1 MGGWW
6 HTPAQRAEFDRPS
19 TPERI
24 DWMRLLRIQ
33 RMTEMHAA
41 IDKCGEAIKALY
53 AALTPSSKKPLM
65 LSTGK

>member
-6 HTPAQRAEFDRPS
+6 HTPAQRAEFDRRS

-24 DWMRLLRIQ
+24 DKMRLLRTQ
-33 RMTEMHAA
+33 RMTEMHA
-41 IDKCGEAIKALY
+41 IDKCGEATKALY
-53 AALTPSSKKPLM
+53 AALTRSSKKPLM